1 MAVAP
6 AVEVVDHLEL
16 SEHTHEHLPAQV
28 QNAVE
33 KSWNHIFSDE
43 EKMQNSAPTYLPQL
57 LEDSRLKLLDE
68 VLVHVEVA
76 AALERGGEKL
86 QSGDLDVEAQR

>member
-1 MAVAP
+1 MSICP
-6 AVEVVDHLEL
+6 HRYRMQ
-16 SEHTHEHLPAQV
+16 S
-28 QNAVE
+28 
-33 KSWNHIFSDE
+33 KSRGIIFFSDE

>member
-1 MAVAP
+1 
-6 AVEVVDHLEL
+6 
-16 SEHTHEHLPAQV
+16 
-28 QNAVE
+28 
-33 KSWNHIFSDE
+33 
-43 EKMQNSAPTYLPQL
+43 MQNSAPTYLPQL